1 MAEEK
6 DGEYGIGQTGPTN
19 RVEAPELPYQP
30 RRPQQ
35 YNPTI
40 GLIGCGGISE
50 MHLKAYRAA
59 GYRVEALC
67 SRNRDRARQRQ
78 EEFFPQATIYL
89 DYRELLERDDIEVVD
104 ITTHPE
110 QRVPIIEAALDA
122 GKHVL
127 SQKPFVVDL
136 DIGQALVE
144 RAARC
149 QRLLAVNQNGR
160 WAPHFSYMRQ
170 AISAGLVGE
179 VMSADFS
186 VHWDHNWIADTD
198 FNQVQDLVL
207 YDFAIHWFDMA
218 TAFMGQQI
226 PRQVYAAA
234 TRGPDQRAQ
243 PPLLA
248 QALVEYDGAQATFAF
263 NGHTALGQEDRTF
276 VVGTKGTLAS
286 VGVDL
291 TQQEVTLYTEQGA
304 ARPALE
310 GTWFQ
315 EGFHGAMAELLCAI
329 ETGERP
335 LNDAGDN
342 LASLALCFAAV
353 ASARS
358 GRPVEP
364 GSVRRLPD

>member
-6 DGEYGIGQTGPTN
+6 EGEYGIGQTGPTT
-19 RVEAPELPYQP
+19 RVEAPDLPY
-30 RRPQQ
+30 RPQEPHG
-35 YNPTI
+35 YRPAI

-59 GYRVEALC
+59 GYRVVALC
-67 SRNRDRARQRQ
+67 SRSEEKARLRQ
-78 EEFFPQATIYL
+78 EEFYPQAAVYL
-89 DYRELLERDDIEVVD
+89 DYRELLDRADIEVVD

-136 DIGQALVE
+136 DIGQGLVE
-144 RAARC
+144 RAAARK
-149 QRLLAVNQNGR
+149 RKLAVNQNGR

-170 AISAGLVGE
+170 AIAAGLVGE
-179 VMSADFS
+179 VMSVDFS
-186 VHWDHNWIADTD
+186 VHWDHNWIADTAFD
-198 FNQVQDLVL
+198 QVEDLVL

-218 TAFMGQQI
+218 TAFMGQRV
-226 PRQVYAAA
+226 PRQVYAWA
-234 TRGPDQRAQ
+234 TRSPGQRAQ

-248 QALVEYDGAQATFAF
+248 QALVQYDGAQATFAF
-263 NGHTALGQEDRTF
+263 NGNTALGQEDRSF

-291 TQQEVTLYTEQGA
+291 TQQEVTLYTDRGA
-304 ARPALE
+304 ARPGLE

-329 ETGERP
+329 EADRTP
-335 LNDAGDN
+335 LNDAGAN

-358 GRPVEP
+358 GQPLEP
-364 GSVRRLPD
+364 GTVRRLAD